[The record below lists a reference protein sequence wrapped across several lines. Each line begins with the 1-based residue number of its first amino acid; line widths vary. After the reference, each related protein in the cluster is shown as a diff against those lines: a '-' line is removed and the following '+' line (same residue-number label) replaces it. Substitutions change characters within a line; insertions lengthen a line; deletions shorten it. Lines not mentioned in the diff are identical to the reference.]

1 MKALLVIGD
10 GMADRPLKELSG
22 KTPLEVAEKPSLDW
36 IAKDGIC
43 GILDPISPGVPPGS
57 DAATLALL
65 GYDALKSYRGRG
77 ALEALGSGVEIL
89 QGDVAFRCNFAT
101 VDKNLA
107 VIDRRAGRIE
117 TDEASKLAEALQNV
131 RLGSGL
137 TAEILFK
144 NTVQHRAIL
153 RLRGQALS
161 RMVSDSD
168 PGKTGKPV
176 LKVEPLE
183 NTAEAAQTAKII
195 NELTTRFHKILKD
208 HPVNKERA
216 EKGLPPANII
226 LFRGAGTLPE
236 VKPLPDQYGIKATAI
251 TAMPL
256 IKGVCKVAGMKLMDV
271 KGATGTYD
279 TDVIAKA
286 KATVE
291 ALKSNDLVLLHMKAT
306 DVASHDGKIQQKI
319 KMVTKIDRMVNHIIK
334 NVNLDETIIA
344 ITADHTT
351 SSATKEHEGDPVPIA
366 IQGSNVCTDD
376 VKEFS
381 ERACAKG
388 GLCRIRGKD
397 LMPTIMNL
405 IGKTKKFGA

>member
-22 KTPLEVAEKPSLDW
+22 KTPLEVAEKSSLDR

-57 DAATLALL
+57 DTATLALL

-77 ALEALGSGVEIL
+77 ALEALGSSVEIL

-101 VDKNLA
+101 VDENLT

-161 RMVSDSD
+161 RMISDSD
-168 PGKTGKPV
+168 PGKTR
-176 LKVEPLE
+176 
-183 NTAEAAQTAKII
+183 A
-195 NELTTRFHKILKD
+195 LTTRFHKILKD
-208 HPVNKERA
+208 HPVNRKRA

-236 VKPLPDQYGIKATAI
+236 VEPLPDRYGIKATAI

-256 IKGVCKVAGMKLMDV
+256 IKGVCKITGMKLMYV

-286 KATVE
+286 KAAIE
-291 ALKSNDLVLLHMKAT
+291 ALKSNDLVLLHVKAT
-306 DVASHDGKIQQKI
+306 DVASHDNNIQQKI
-319 KMVTKIDRMVNHIIK
+319 EMITKINRMVNHIIK
-334 NVNLDETIIA
+334 NVDLDETIIA

-351 SSATKEHEGDPVPIA
+351 STATKEHEGDPVPIA
-366 IQGSNVCTDD
+366 IQGPNIRTDD
-376 VKEFS
+376 IEEFN
-381 ERACAKG
+381 ERVCAKG
-388 GLCRIRGKD
+388 GLCRIKGKD
-397 LMPTIMNL
+397 LMPTIMNF
-405 IGKTKKFGA
+405 IGKTEKFGA